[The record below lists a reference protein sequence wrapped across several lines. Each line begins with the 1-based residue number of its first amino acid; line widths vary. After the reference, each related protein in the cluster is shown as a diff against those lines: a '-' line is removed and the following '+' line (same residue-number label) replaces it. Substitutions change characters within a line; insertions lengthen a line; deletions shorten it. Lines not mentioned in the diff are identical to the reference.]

1 MPRFAANISLLF
13 TEYPLLDRPSAAA
26 DAGFGA
32 VEMQF
37 PYDVPVADLLR
48 ATERAGI
55 GFALFNLPVGD
66 LLSGGPGLA
75 AIAGREGQ
83 FRAAVAEAK
92 LYVQALKPGAV
103 NVLAGWPPVEIEY
116 DRTASL
122 AALAGNLRYAAAAM
136 APLGA
141 RVVTEPINT
150 IDRPRSL
157 LSTSSAAL
165 EVLDAAGHANL
176 GLQYDVYH
184 MTLMEGDVLAALP
197 RLMPCIG
204 HIQFADVPGRHEP
217 GTGEIDFTAVFA
229 AIDSSGYRGWVGAEY
244 APSGKTTDSLA
255 WLRQFR

>member
-13 TEYPLLDRPSAAA
+13 GEYPLLDRPSAAA

-37 PYDVPVADLLR
+37 PYDVPAADLAR
-48 ATERAGI
+48 AAERAGMP
-55 GFALFNLPVGD
+55 FALINLPVGD

-92 LYVQALKPGAV
+92 LYVQALKPAAV
-103 NVLAGWPPVEIEY
+103 NVLAGWPPAEIDY
-116 DRTASL
+116 DRASCL

-136 APLGA
+136 APFGT

-157 LSTSSAAL
+157 VSTSAAAL
-165 EVLDAAGHANL
+165 AVLDAAGHANL

-184 MTLMEGDVLAALP
+184 MTLMEGGVIEALP
-197 RLMPCIG
+197 RLMPRIG

-217 GTGEIDFTAVFA
+217 GSGAIDFAAVFA
-229 AIDSSGYRGWVGAEY
+229 AIDASGYAGWVGAEY
-244 APSGKTTDSLA
+244 VPRGSTAGTLG
-255 WLRQFR
+255 WLRDFC

>member
-1 MPRFAANISLLF
+1 MPHFAANISLLF
-13 TEYPLLDRPSAAA
+13 TEYPLLDRPAAAA
-26 DAGFGA
+26 DAGFRA

-37 PYDVPVADLLR
+37 PYDVPAADLAR
-48 ATERAGI
+48 AVERAGI

-92 LYVQALKPGAV
+92 LYVQALKPAAV

-116 DRTASL
+116 DRAACL
-122 AALAGNLRYAAAAM
+122 GALAGNLRYAAEAM

-157 LSTSSAAL
+157 VSTSRAAL
-165 EVLDAAGHANL
+165 DVLEQAGHANL
-176 GLQYDVYH
+176 GLQYDIYH
-184 MTLMEGDVLAALP
+184 MTLMEGGVLEALP
-197 RLMPCIG
+197 RLMPRIG
-204 HIQFADVPGRHEP
+204 HIQFADVPGRQEP
-217 GTGEIDFTAVFA
+217 GTGTIDFTAIFT
-229 AIDSSGYRGWVGAEY
+229 AIDASGYGGWVGAEY
-244 APSGKTTDSLA
+244 VPRGTTVDSLG
-255 WLRQFR
+255 WLRAFG